1 MSNWEEDSL
10 ALGLSNLAM
19 NKSLLYIALLN
30 NHWIIAN
37 RLLSTMQALK
47 KKTFDSIYHFTLW
60 KIFKTCSI
68 PETYIGIFQQLHTI
82 PQCCFKTVSGTADY
96 FKVEQ
101 DSSKMTLH
109 HLFLFVIVDPL
120 MRTPMSPTHCG
131 II

>member
-1 MSNWEEDSL
+1 MDYC
-10 ALGLSNLAM
+10 
-19 NKSLLYIALLN
+19 KPF
-30 NHWIIAN
+30 IIN
-37 RLLSTMQALK
+37 YVGI

-131 II
+131 IIWQERKLEDLDFADGLVLLTNKYN